1 MRVCGAWYRLDH
13 DGVCLCVLAIDVM
26 IVHALCFLGSLSL
39 SLSLFVCS
47 FSQIIVM
54 SATLDADQFA
64 EYFDKAPVLYV
75 EGRQFPVRVS

>member
-1 MRVCGAWYRLDH
+1 MH
-13 DGVCLCVLAIDVM
+13 CVFLA
-26 IVHALCFLGSLSL
+26 LSL